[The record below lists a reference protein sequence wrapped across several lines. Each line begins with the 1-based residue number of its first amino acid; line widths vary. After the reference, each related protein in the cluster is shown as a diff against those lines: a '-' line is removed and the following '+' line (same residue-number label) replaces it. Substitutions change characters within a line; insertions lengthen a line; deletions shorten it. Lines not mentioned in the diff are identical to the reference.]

1 MDKILVLDFGSRDN
15 QSAAR
20 RIRAASVYSEVVPCT
35 DDGRIAAG
43 RGYKGVVFIG
53 GTASE
58 VDFSP
63 ALKAAAALNVPMMA
77 VEAEPALAAVLPAD
91 TKETASLAALD
102 ADNGAVL
109 KAFLFNSCGCTADWT
124 IERFVETTID
134 ELRQKVGDKKVL
146 CALSGG
152 VDSSVCALLLH
163 KAIGSQ
169 LTCVFVDHGLM
180 RKNEPEEV
188 VSTFSKYGLNLI
200 HIDAADRFLGKL
212 EGVDDPEKKRK
223 IIGEE
228 FIRVFEDEAK
238 KLGKMEFLVQ
248 GTIYPDIIESGIG
261 EAKLVKSHHNVGGL
275 PEHIDFEEILE
286 PLRDLFKDEVRKT
299 GAALGLPEAIV
310 SRQPFPGPGL
320 GVRVIGEI
328 TREKL
333 NILKDADLIFRSE
346 VAAAG
351 LAGSIGQY
359 FAIITSMRSVGV
371 RNDARTYDYTL
382 ALRAVNTL
390 DFMSADVAEIPVS
403 LLLSISKKICDEVAG
418 VGRVV
423 YDITAKPPATIEW
436 E

>member
-15 QSAAR
+15 QSVAR

-35 DDGRIAAG
+35 DEKRIAAG
-43 RGYKGVVFIG
+43 GYKGVVFIG
-53 GTASE
+53 GSATDID
-58 VDFSP
+58 VVP
-63 ALKAAAALNVPMMA
+63 ALKAAGALNVPMIA
-77 VEAEPALAAVLPAD
+77 VEIEPALTTVLPAS
-91 TKETASLAALD
+91 TKEISSISALD
-102 ADNGAVL
+102 AENGAAL
-109 KAFLFNSCGCTADWT
+109 NAFLFDSCGCTADWT

-134 ELRQKVGDKKVL
+134 ELRQKVGGKKVL

-152 VDSSVCALLLH
+152 IDSSVCALLLH

-212 EGVDDPEKKRK
+212 EGVDEPEKKRK

-261 EAKLVKSHHNVGGL
+261 QAKLVKSHHNVGGL
-275 PEHIDFEEILE
+275 PDHIDFEEILE
-286 PLRDLFKDEVRKT
+286 PLRDLFKDEVRKA
-299 GAALGLPEAIV
+299 GAALGLPETIV
-310 SRQPFPGPGL
+310 NRQPFPGPGL

-333 NILKDADLIFRSE
+333 NILKEADLIFRSE

-359 FAIITSMRSVGV
+359 FAVITSMRSVGV

-382 ALRAVNTL
+382 ALRAVNTV

-403 LLLSISKKICDEVAG
+403 LLLEISKKICDNVAG